1 MSRLIKLGLFLCFIT
16 APLALPAQGY
26 GTDYSQPGKKLI
38 LSFKTMFGVNGLFLG
53 ETNPVR
59 GVDGDELPW
68 ILRSAK
74 GRLFSDG
81 LLIIRVRGLIFPD
94 DPSVPEELRGIN
106 DEPYFRGLVSC
117 LTEENG
123 AIVERNIITE
133 GFPATIRGNSDIVA
147 HVELPRPCVAPV
159 VMVLAGSEDKW
170 FSVTGY

>member
-1 MSRLIKLGLFLCFIT
+1 MNRIITLFLFLCFT
-16 APLALPAQGY
+16 AVPLSAQSY
-26 GTDYSQPGKKLI
+26 GTDYSQPGKKLM
-38 LSFKTMFGVNGLFLG
+38 LSFKTMYGVNGLFLG

-68 ILRSAK
+68 IIRSVRGK
-74 GRLFSDG
+74 LFTDGRL
-81 LLIIRVRGLIFPD
+81 IIHVRGLIFPN

-123 AIVERNIITE
+123 AIIEHNVITE
-133 GFPATIRGNSDIVA
+133 NFPATVSGNSDIIA
-147 HVELPRPCVAPV
+147 RVELPRPCVAPV

-170 FSVTGY
+170 FSITGY